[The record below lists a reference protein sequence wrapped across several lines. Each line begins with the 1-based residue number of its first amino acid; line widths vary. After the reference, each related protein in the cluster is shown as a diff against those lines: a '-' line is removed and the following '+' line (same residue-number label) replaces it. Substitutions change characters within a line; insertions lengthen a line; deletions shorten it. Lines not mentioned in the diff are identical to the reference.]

1 MALDLPLP
9 KQVFGHPWLLQGGDK
24 MSKSKGNVIY
34 ADDMVRLFGV
44 DATRYFVL
52 HEMPF
57 ENDGVITW
65 ELVIERFNS
74 DLANILGNLVNR
86 TISMSNKY
94 FDGVVGD
101 NSLYEQVDADLINT
115 AKNLYKI
122 VDEKMNE
129 LRISDAIDAIFELL
143 RKCNK
148 YIDDT
153 TPWILAKDEAKKGRL
168 NTVLY
173 NLLECIRISAILLE
187 PFIPSTK
194 EKIFAQLNTDVDFYD
209 SVKEYGG
216 LKKGTILNDPTPLF
230 ARIETTK

>member
-1 MALDLPLP
+1 
-9 KQVFGHPWLLQGGDK
+9 

-94 FDGVVGD
+94 FDGVVRKTG
-101 NSLYEQVDADLINT
+101 VT
-115 AKNLYKI
+115 AE
-122 VDEKMNE
+122 VDENLKAVVTGARAKVQEKMDK
-129 LRISDAIDAIFELL
+129 LRVADAITVVFDLF
-143 RKCNK
+143 RRCNK
-148 YIDDT
+148 YIDET
-153 TPWILAKDEAKKGRL
+153 TPWVLA
-168 NTVLY
+168 
-173 NLLECIRISAILLE
+173 
-187 PFIPSTK
+187 
-194 EKIFAQLNTDVDFYD
+194 
-209 SVKEYGG
+209 
-216 LKKGTILNDPTPLF
+216 
-230 ARIETTK
+230 